1 MSRDELSSECI
12 SIIIPVYNASKH
24 IKRCL
29 DSILSQT
36 FCDIQIVLVD
46 DGSYDSSGII
56 IDEYLLKSG
65 KVVIAHTINKGPLS
79 ARITGLNLSS
89 GLFFTFC
96 DADDYYCTQNALQY
110 MYDAIVSN
118 ACDAVQ
124 FNSYIKYHFF
134 RKKRYKY
141 KDKTF
146 DKEEFLIHEYPK
158 FLCSYW
164 DESECTVT
172 VWDKIYRRKL
182 LDFLTIE
189 LPEDNIF
196 MGDDLV
202 LNLYLLENCE
212 KFMVVSK
219 PLYCYNTLSGAT
231 NRWKEKDLYDLD
243 ILKQNQLKVI
253 ERQDMCEKKQIFRNC
268 YAELASWLYLHIL
281 DGVNRLSSEELVIYL
296 EDVLQ
301 LKSFRNAR
309 LYYLTQN
316 DENWEAVNLL
326 RQGDA
331 QKYVLTVTQNKETNK
346 SKLTGLIK
354 KIIRK

>member
-1 MSRDELSSECI
+1 M
-12 SIIIPVYNASKH
+12 
-24 IKRCL
+24 
-29 DSILSQT
+29 
-36 FCDIQIVLVD
+36 
-46 DGSYDSSGII
+46 
-56 IDEYLLKSG
+56 
-65 KVVIAHTINKGPLS
+65 
-79 ARITGLNLSS
+79 
-89 GLFFTFC
+89 
-96 DADDYYCTQNALQY
+96 
-110 MYDAIVSN
+110 
-118 ACDAVQ
+118 
-124 FNSYIKYHFF
+124 
-134 RKKRYKY
+134 
-141 KDKTF
+141 
-146 DKEEFLIHEYPK
+146 IHEYPK